1 MEKKVLLIGAGPM
14 AVDYAKVLVDMKVPF
29 ITVGNTEKSAA
40 EFKEKTGQD
49 VILGGIKNYLNENK
63 EVFPKVINAAPE
75 HLLGEV
81 TIDLINAGYKDILVE
96 KPGGKNYEDVKM
108 VAKTANTN
116 DAKVYVGYNRRF
128 FASVEKA
135 KEIIKEDGGVT
146 SFYFEFT
153 EWSHIIGTLKKGEGV
168 LEEWFLHNSSHII
181 DLAFYLGGKPKN
193 FSTYTSGSLAWHPSG
208 SVFTGAGVTDSG
220 ALFSYNANWE
230 APGRWVV
237 EILTRKHRLLF
248 KPVEKLQIQ
257 KIGSVAV
264 EFLEIDDKTDTDF
277 KPGLHKQ
284 VENYYNDKY
293 ENISDINE
301 QLTNIE
307 NYYSKICKGSK

>member
-1 MEKKVLLIGAGPM
+1 MEKKVLLVGAGPM
-14 AVDYAKVLVDMKVPF
+14 AVDYAKVLIDMKVPF
-29 ITVGNTEKSAA
+29 ITVGNTEKSAG
-40 EFKEKTGQD
+40 EFKEKTGHD
-49 VILGGIKNYLNENK
+49 VILGGIKNYLKDVTEI
-63 EVFPKVINAAPE
+63 FPKVINAAPE

-81 TIDLINAGYKDILVE
+81 TIDLIKAGYKDILVE
-96 KPGGKNYEDVKM
+96 KPGGKNYDDVKK
-108 VAKTANTN
+108 VAEIAKENN
-116 DAKVYVGYNRRF
+116 AKVYVGYNRRF

-181 DLAFYLGGKPKN
+181 DLAFYLGGKPKD
-193 FSTYTSGSLAWHPSG
+193 FSAYSSGSLNWHPAG
-208 SVFTGAGVTDSG
+208 SVFTGAGVTESG

-248 KPVEKLQIQ
+248 KPIEKLQIQ

-264 EFLEIDDKTDTDF
+264 EFLEIDDKADKDF
-277 KPGLHKQ
+277 KPGLHLQ
-284 VENYYNDKY
+284 VKNYLTGNY

-301 QLTNIE
+301 QLANIE
-307 NYYSKICKGSK
+307 NFYNKICKSNK

>member
-14 AVDYAKVLVDMKVPF
+14 AVDYAKVLIDMKVPF
-29 ITVGNTEKSAA
+29 VTVGNSEKSAS
-40 EFKEKTGQD
+40 EFKEKTGHD
-49 VILGGIKNYLNENK
+49 VILGGIKNYLKNNT

-96 KPGGKNYEDVKM
+96 KPGGKNYEDVKN
-108 VAKTANTN
+108 VAEAANAN
-116 DAKVYVGYNRRF
+116 NAKVYVGYNRRF

-153 EWSHIIGTLKKGEGV
+153 EWAHVISTLKKGEGV
-168 LEEWFLHNSSHII
+168 LGEWFMHNSTHIV
-181 DLAFYLGGKPKN
+181 DLAFYLGGKPKEL
-193 FSTYTSGSLAWHPSG
+193 SAYTAGGTDWHPSA
-208 SVFTGAGVTDSG
+208 SVFTGAGKTDEG

-230 APGRWVV
+230 APGRWVI
-237 EILTRKHRLLF
+237 EILTKKHRLLF

-257 KIGSVAV
+257 NIGSVAV
-264 EFLEIDDKTDTDF
+264 DFVEIDAKLDEDY
-277 KPGLHKQ
+277 KPGLYLQTKNYLEDNYEGIISIHDQ
-284 VENYYNDKY
+284 LANADNYYLK
-293 ENISDINE
+293 ISG
-301 QLTNIE
+301 
-307 NYYSKICKGSK
+307 KK

>member
-14 AVDYAKVLVDMKVPF
+14 AVDYAKVLIDMKVPF

-49 VILGGIKNYLNENK
+49 VILGGIRNYLKNNT

-81 TIDLINAGYKDILVE
+81 TLDLINAGYKDILVE

-108 VAKTANTN
+108 VAETANAN

-193 FSTYTSGSLAWHPSG
+193 FSTYTSGSLSWHPSG
-208 SVFTGAGVTDSG
+208 AVFTGAGVTDAG

-264 EFLEIDDKTDTDF
+264 EFLEIDDKTDIDY

-284 VENYYNDKY
+284 VENYLNDKF

-301 QLTNIE
+301 QLANIE
-307 NYYSKICKGSK
+307 NYYNKICKGSK

>member
-14 AVDYAKVLVDMKVPF
+14 AIDYAKVLIDMKVPF
-29 ITVGNTEKSAA
+29 VTVGNTEKSAG

-49 VILGGIKNYLNENK
+49 VILGGIKNYLKDVAEI
-63 EVFPKVINAAPE
+63 FPKAINAAPE
-75 HLLGEV
+75 HLLGEI
-81 TIDLINAGYKDILVE
+81 TIDLIKAGYKDILVE
-96 KPGGKNYEDVKM
+96 KPGGKNYDDVKK
-108 VAKTANTN
+108 VAEIAKENN
-116 DAKVYVGYNRRF
+116 AKVYVGYNRRF

-181 DLAFYLGGKPKN
+181 DLAFYLGGKPKD
-193 FSTYTSGSLAWHPSG
+193 FSAYASGSLNWHPAG
-208 SVFTGAGVTDSG
+208 SVFTGAGITQSG

-237 EILTRKHRLLF
+237 EILTKKHRLLF
-248 KPVEKLQIQ
+248 KPIEKLQIQ

-264 EFLEIDDKTDTDF
+264 EFLEIDDKADKDF
-277 KPGLHKQ
+277 KPGLHLQ
-284 VENYYNDKY
+284 VKNYLAGNYK
-293 ENISDINE
+293 NISDINE
-301 QLTNIE
+301 QLANIE
-307 NYYSKICKGSK
+307 NYYNKICKVNK